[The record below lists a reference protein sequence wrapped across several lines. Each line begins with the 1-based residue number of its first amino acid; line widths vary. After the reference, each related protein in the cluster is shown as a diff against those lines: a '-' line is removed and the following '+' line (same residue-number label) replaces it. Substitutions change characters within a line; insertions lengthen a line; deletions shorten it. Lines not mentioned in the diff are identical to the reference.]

1 MVDHKQSIA
10 RLAPRA
16 WGRAHVLT
24 AMVVAAAALLAPLF
38 GTPAMAAPKKVVIGA
53 SSRSF
58 NPGFSNMWIGIP
70 LGLYGKDITPETVGT
85 QGAAENLQLM
95 LSGQVTMSTGVQEV
109 LFNAAAEG
117 RQLPVVIPCV
127 YLRGLIHK
135 VSVLPGS
142 PIQSYS
148 DLKGKRIGVPTLAY
162 GGVPYIKYAARQAGI
177 DPDSIEL
184 AAVGDGQQA
193 AAALTTGQVDALV
206 NADVDVARLLGLG
219 VKLRVV
225 PPPENM
231 KDAANAYVFAFSR
244 PWYEANKK
252 EAALT
257 LKGMIRA
264 IIVMLENP
272 EAAVRI
278 SYYMHP
284 ETIPTGVPFDK
295 AVASAIK
302 TIKIRAPV
310 IERVVGTSD
319 KWCDFPPNAWKKYI
333 EMVGLQ
339 GKVDPTKFYT
349 NELIDEVNDFDEP
362 KLRAWARSLKV
373 PATES
378 EIQVWLKSLH
388 PPL

>member
-1 MVDHKQSIA
+1 MVDHKQGIE
-10 RLAPRA
+10 REAPRA
-16 WGRAHVLT
+16 WGRASVLT
-24 AMVVAAAALLAPLF
+24 AMAVVAAPLLAPLL
-38 GTPAMAAPKKVVIGA
+38 GAPAVAAPKKVVIGA
-53 SSRSF
+53 ASRSF

-85 QGAAENLQLM
+85 EG
-95 LSGQVTMSTGVQEV
+95 
-109 LFNAAAEG
+109 AAEG

-142 PIQSYS
+142 PIKSYS

-162 GGVPYIKYAARQAGI
+162 GGVPYIKFAARQAGI

-264 IIVMLENP
+264 IIVMLESP

-284 ETIPTGVPFDK
+284 EAIPTGVPFDE

-310 IERVVGTSD
+310 IERVVGTSN
-319 KWCDFPPNAWKKYI
+319 KWCAFPPNAWKKYI

-378 EIQVWLKSLH
+378 EIQVWPKSLH
-388 PPL
+388 P

>member
-1 MVDHKQSIA
+1 MVDHKQNIA
-10 RLAPRA
+10 REAPRA
-16 WGRAHVLT
+16 WGRARVLT
-24 AMVVAAAALLAPLF
+24 AMVVAAAALLATLF
-38 GTPAMAAPKKVVIGA
+38 DAPAVAAPKKVVIGA
-53 SSRSF
+53 ASRSF

-70 LGLYGKDITPETVGT
+70 LGLYGMDITPETVGT

-109 LFNAAAEG
+109 LFNATAEG

-142 PIQSYS
+142 SIQSYS
-148 DLKGKRIGVPTLAY
+148 DLKGTRVGVPTLAY
-162 GGVPYIKYAARQAGI
+162 GGVPYIKFAARQVGI
-177 DPDSIEL
+177 DPESIEL

-193 AAALTTGQVDALV
+193 AAALTTGRVDALV
-206 NADVDVARLLGLG
+206 NADVDVARLLELG
-219 VKLRVV
+219 VNLRVV
-225 PPPENM
+225 PPSENM
-231 KDAANAYVFAFSR
+231 KDVANAYVFAFSR
-244 PWYEANKK
+244 SWYEANKK

-284 ETIPTGVPFDK
+284 EAIPAGVHFDK

-310 IERVVGTSD
+310 IERVVSTSN

-339 GKVDPTKFYT
+339 GKVDPTKFFT
-349 NELIDEVNDFDEP
+349 NELIEEVNDFDEP